1 MLFTLALSQ
10 ISPAKLSSKTKIYFI
25 EGYRYHCL
33 TVGARRLNLEA
44 SCEKNYGRPVAQ
56 STVFAVRLCIFIF
69 DLKRAYMMSHWNSV
83 MKSVKIIKTLR
94 RLKWLILFVKLS

>member
-10 ISPAKLSSKTKIYFI
+10 ISPAKLYSKTKIYFI

-44 SCEKNYGRPVAQ
+44 SCEKNYRRPVA
-56 STVFAVRLCIFIF
+56 
-69 DLKRAYMMSHWNSV
+69 
-83 MKSVKIIKTLR
+83 
-94 RLKWLILFVKLS
+94 